1 MLARVVPVYGV
12 KVRLFKRDADNDY
25 VIIATN
31 NLDHTDAM
39 ALYSRRIETLFSCF
53 KGRGFNLEDTHL
65 TQLDRKLVAVCALAF
80 CWSYRIGI
88 KTVQQHPKRR
98 KLKKHGR
105 PQQSLFAIGLDV
117 LIDGLR
123 EYFFAGNRRV

>member
-1 MLARVVPVYGV
+1 MPLDE
-12 KVRLFKRDADNDY
+12 F
-25 VIIATN
+25 IINIYLMVEQYYTN
-31 NLDHTDAM
+31 SLCT
-39 ALYSRRIETLFSCF
+39 RQKT
-53 KGRGFNLEDTHL
+53 KKL
-65 TQLDRKLVAVCALAF
+65 TKDKEVSGGCALAV

-105 PQQSLFAIGLDV
+105 PQQSLFAIGLDI

-123 EYFFAGNRRV
+123 EYFFAGNRRVFEVLISYLSPSPRPLRL

>member
-1 MLARVVPVYGV
+1 
-12 KVRLFKRDADNDY
+12 
-25 VIIATN
+25 
-31 NLDHTDAM
+31 
-39 ALYSRRIETLFSCF
+39 
-53 KGRGFNLEDTHL
+53 EDTHL
-65 TQLDRKLVAVCALAF
+65 TQLDRVSKLVAVCALAF

-88 KTVQQHPKRR
+88 KTVQHHPKRR

-123 EYFFAGNRRV
+123 EYFFAGNRRVFEVLISYLSPSPRPLRL